1 MLFKV
6 ELILYILFIHFDRY
20 LSARLEGLGLSR
32 FSEHLNKS
40 KQALLW
46 ILEQLQR
53 HKHIK
58 GG

>member
-1 MLFKV
+1 MLPKV
-6 ELILYILFIHFDRY
+6 RIIFGYDGRY